1 MSESITNEQLA
12 AIEAAAKT
20 ATPGPWLF
28 AYNKVWSEP
37 RVREYD
43 RLEEAIP
50 ADAPEDDPRWD
61 ALPETIV
68 ATVPP
73 RAGDTPT
80 EQGERDGEFIAALY
94 PERALAL
101 VARLRQAE
109 AERDSL
115 RAEVEKLRAENA
127 ALRASQPSFGR
138 AVACGADGPVAAEMN
153 PAGTENAIRVLAP
166 RAILREEAT

>member
-20 ATPGPWLF
+20 ATPGPWFF

-80 EQGERDGEFIAALY
+80 EQGERAGEFIASLW
-94 PERALAL
+94 PERVLAL
-101 VARLRQAE
+101 VARLRRAE
-109 AERDSL
+109 AERDRL
-115 RAEVEKLRAENA
+115 RAKVAAFIEGMRCGCDGAVSHCGMCATLKDLRAM
-127 ALRASQPSFGR
+127 LTGH
-138 AVACGADGPVAAEMN
+138 
-153 PAGTENAIRVLAP
+153 T
-166 RAILREEAT
+166 T